1 VEYAKQNASGDEAVS
16 LAIERL
22 AVNLG
27 KEIVSLMPGYVS
39 TEVGAPTPHL
49 TVTSGATR
57 QLILRKESNSVAK
70 WDPHDVVIH
79 HGI

>member
-1 VEYAKQNASGDEAVS
+1 MS

-39 TEVGAPTPHL
+39 TEVSVVLPHISFL
-49 TVTSGATR
+49 LSGAR
-57 QLILRKESNSVAK
+57 GLILRKQFNSIAE
-70 WDPHDVVIH
+70 WDHCVVV
-79 HGI
+79 GINT